1 MEKGQD
7 KIDANM
13 YKSLCVYVITD
24 NKGYLNCLKY
34 DNSVG
39 LCVFCF
45 SETAL
50 ACAAAD
56 VGSITCRALG
66 SGARS
71 GLDKAVKGDL
81 KRCL

>member
-1 MEKGQD
+1 V
-7 KIDANM
+7 KIYINN
-13 YKSLCVYVITD
+13 YKSFCIYGIVD
-24 NKGYLNCLKY
+24 NRGYLNCLKN
-34 DNSVG
+34 DSSVG